1 MTVRYT
7 TYKGETYYLHK
18 GTGKKGGS
26 QYSFSKKEVGTPVKS
41 IPKGYEIYEDPN
53 GRVFLRKIVPIK
65 ISQEEV
71 SVVENSIRQYAQLKD
86 YKIDVKGE
94 AITIYLP
101 DQEIDDLRSCFDSLV
116 FVNHFLL
123 DESLRNIL
131 TYSPTMRFILTDE
144 KERKFRVE
152 RVGFLDPEDDWPLLE
167 GPNDLQK
174 LAKKYCR
181 HLGKDSFYDLI

>member
-7 TYKGETYYLHK
+7 NYKGETYYLHK

-26 QYSFSKKEVGTPVKS
+26 QYSFSKKEVGAPVKS
-41 IPKGYEIYEDPN
+41 IPKGYEIYEDTN
-53 GRVFLRKIVPIK
+53 GRVFLRKTVPPK
-65 ISQEEV
+65 ISKEEL
-71 SVVENSIRQYAQLKD
+71 SVVENSIRQYAKLKD
-86 YKIDVKGE
+86 YKIDVKGK

-101 DQEIDDLRSCFDSLV
+101 DQETDDLRSCFDSLV
-116 FVNHFLL
+116 FINHSLL
-123 DESLRNIL
+123 DKSLKNIL
-131 TYSPTMRFILTDE
+131 TYSPVMRFILTDQ
-144 KERKFRVE
+144 KGRKFRVE
-152 RVGFLDPEDDWPLLE
+152 RADFLDDDWFLLD

>member
-1 MTVRYT
+1 MTLRYT
-7 TYKGETYYLHK
+7 NYKGETYYLYK
-18 GTGKKGGS
+18 GMGKKGGS

-41 IPKGYEIYEDPN
+41 IPEGYEIYEDPN
-53 GRVFLRKIVPIK
+53 GRVFLRKIAPKK
-65 ISQEEV
+65 ISYEEV
-71 SVVENSIRQYAQLKD
+71 SVVEKSIKQYSKLKD
-86 YKIDVKGE
+86 YKIDVKGK

-101 DQEIDDLRSCFDSLV
+101 DQDINDLRSCFDSLV
-116 FVNHFLL
+116 LVNHSLL
-123 DESLRNIL
+123 EESLGNLL

-152 RVGFLDPEDDWPLLE
+152 RAEFIDDDWYLLD

-181 HLGKDSFYDLI
+181 HLGKDSFYELI

>member
-1 MTVRYT
+1 MTLRYT
-7 TYKGETYYLHK
+7 NHKGETYYLHK

-41 IPKGYEIYEDPN
+41 IPNGYEIYEDLN

-65 ISQEEV
+65 ISKEEL
-71 SVVENSIRQYAQLKD
+71 SVVENSIRQYAKLEN
-86 YKIDVKGE
+86 YKIDVKGK

-101 DQEIDDLRSCFDSLV
+101 DKEIDDLRSCFDSLV

-131 TYSPTMRFILTDE
+131 TYSPMMRFILTDE
-144 KERKFRVE
+144 KVRKFRVE
-152 RVGFLDPEDDWPLLE
+152 RAGFLDDDWFLLD
-167 GPNDLQK
+167 GPIDLQQ
-174 LAKKYCR
+174 LTKKNIA
-181 HLGKDSFYDLI
+181 GT